1 MLTGSVLLRRLLLP
15 LALLAAAGAAAE
27 PPRLAGPTSA
37 PAAGPAAQAETQ
49 DSSALLLP
57 PREIAGFPVSV
68 RPPAGVEWTDRGP
81 RFEDERLFLTG
92 IAGTSRLHLA
102 FYLPPNPAAEPDGA
116 LRDTV
121 FAYSQDKDNPYRFG
135 DFAYLSG
142 AFGSAPYLASV
153 RAGKQV
159 GTDTVGELHLLA
171 GLTERGAYICE
182 LSVEPVPS
190 GDLAAAVAA
199 FLKQGLAYQGPLRDP
214 EWTEE
219 EVEKRILEDFP
230 ESVREARQQ
239 VVRTKHYIVLG
250 NSSGAKAFGREIEEH
265 YQRIQAT
272 FPFPEIEG
280 RRLMP
285 VYLFRNRA
293 DYIEFYVHITG
304 GQVSREAA
312 AQSGGHA
319 WRDYYATHYESPK
332 DPTHIHE
339 LTHQIFTNRLLLP
352 GGGSWFQE
360 GAAVFMETGY
370 APEEE
375 QGVMNFGR
383 AAAKKG
389 EYQPFKQFMA
399 TESLLYSNQGGED
412 GKPGAGPSA
421 GQAYTQAGTI
431 YWFVMKDPRTK
442 AKAQEWVHA
451 LGALPRGDLA
461 AIEGALQRVY
471 GVDIAGFE
479 AMYIDFWKK
488 PKK

>member
-1 MLTGSVLLRRLLLP
+1 MRLGSLFLLP
-15 LALLAAAGAAAE
+15 LLAAAAPWAAPANPAAE
-27 PPRLAGPTSA
+27 PAPRQA
-37 PAAGPAAQAETQ
+37 PAELLGPERAVPGVPVT
-49 DSSALLLP
+49 LRLP
-57 PREIAGFPVSV
+57 L
-68 RPPAGVEWTDRGP
+68 GVEWTDRGP
-81 RFEDERLFLTG
+81 RFPDERLFLTG
-92 IAGTSRLHLA
+92 IAGESRLHLA
-102 FYLPPNPAAEPDGA
+102 FYEPPNPAAEPDGA

-135 DFAYLSG
+135 AFEYQQG
-142 AFGSAPYLASV
+142 AFGSAPYLARV
-153 RAGKQV
+153 RGAKQV

-171 GLTERGAYICE
+171 GLTGAGGYVCE
-182 LSVEPVPS
+182 LSIEPLPT

-199 FLKQGLAYQGPLRDP
+199 FLERGLAYSGPLRDP

-219 EVEKRILEDFP
+219 EIEKRIQEDFP
-230 ESVREARQQ
+230 PSVREARQQ

-265 YQRIQAT
+265 YERIQAT

-451 LGALPRGDLA
+451 LGVLPRGDLA
-461 AIEGALQRVY
+461 AIEGALQRVF

-479 AMYIDFWKK
+479 AMYLEFWKK